1 MAQPMRVP
9 EKTIEPSEVA
19 TTVLRLLTA
28 TEQGVARPGGIFTKE
43 DLISIK
49 LYATKG
55 LSLPQK
61 EAEVEVYIGYKS
73 SGFAGLA
80 PPDITDLFQQIGK
93 DCLGW
98 DAVQPARAKRGVQ
111 LRGFPGSFEAT
122 AERLRTHHKQ
132 WH

>member
-49 LYATKG
+49 LYAKKG

-73 SGFAGLA
+73 SGFAGLE

-93 DCLGW
+93 HSLGW
-98 DAVQPARAKRGVQ
+98 DALHQTLPKQ
-111 LRGFPGSFEAT
+111 AT
-122 AERLRTHHKQ
+122 YLKG
-132 WH
+132 